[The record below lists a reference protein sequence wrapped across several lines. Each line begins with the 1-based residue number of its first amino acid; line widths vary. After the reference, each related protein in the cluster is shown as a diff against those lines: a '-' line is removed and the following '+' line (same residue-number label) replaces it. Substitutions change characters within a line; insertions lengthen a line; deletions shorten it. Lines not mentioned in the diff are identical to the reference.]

1 MYKTRI
7 EEICRNI
14 EWNLDKFLETN
25 DKDYQTNITNYL
37 TNEDVFGKIINISE
51 TAKKL
56 YNNDYIKDNYKETV
70 LSIINQIKESI
81 L

>member
-1 MYKTRI
+1 MNKKII
-7 EEICRNI
+7 EDICSNI
-14 EWNLDKFLETN
+14 EWNLSKFLETN

-37 TNEDVFGKIINISE
+37 TNEDVFGEIINISE

-56 YNNDYIKDNYKETV
+56 YSNDYIKENYKETV
-70 LSIINQIKESI
+70 LSIIKQIKESD